1 MALNIKNE
9 RVHDLAREAA
19 RRTGATQVSALEAAL
34 EQYLAALG
42 DDEAVPSSERKLAQA
57 QEIAGAMRDSLTD
70 ADRAAM
76 KADLEGMY
84 DEHGLPA

>member
-9 RVHDLAREAA
+9 RVHELARVAA

-34 EQYLAALG
+34 EQYLAGLDAAG
-42 DDEAVPSSERKLAQA
+42 VTNPAGSRVERARA
-57 QEIAGAMRDSLTD
+57 IAGAMRDSWTD

-76 KADLEGMY
+76 KVDLEAMY

>member
-84 DEHGLPA
+84 DDHGLPA

>member
-1 MALNIKNE
+1 MALNTKNE

-34 EQYLAALG
+34 EQYLAGLG
-42 DDEAVPSSERKLAQA
+42 QDEAVPSSERKLAQA
-57 QEIAGAMRDSLTD
+57 QEIDGAMRDSLTD
-70 ADRAAM
+70 ADREAM
-76 KADLEGMY
+76 RADLDAMY

>member
-34 EQYLAALG
+34 EQYLAGLG
-42 DDEAVPSSERKLAQA
+42 EDEAVPSSERRLAQA
-57 QEIAGAMRDSLTD
+57 QEIVGAMRDSLTE
-70 ADRAAM
+70 ADREAM
-76 KADLEGMY
+76 RADLDAMY

>member
-34 EQYLAALG
+34 EQYLSGLG
-42 DDEAVPSSERKLAQA
+42 DDEALPSSERKLAQA
-57 QEIAGAMRDSLTD
+57 QEIVGAMRDSLTD
-70 ADRAAM
+70 ADREAM
-76 KADLEGMY
+76 RADLEGMY